1 MRTNYV
7 LIDFENVQPDSLD
20 KLDQDHFKVL
30 LFVGANQGKL
40 RSNLASSL
48 QRLGDRAKR
57 IKISGN
63 GRNALDFHIAYYI
76 GRFSAVDTT
85 GYFHIVSKDAGFDP
99 LIRHLKMNKVSV
111 RRARAISEIVS
122 ANAKPST
129 ELIEMVLG
137 MLRQLKAAKPKTV
150 DKLVSTIAA
159 RFSKH
164 VSHSEIPG
172 LINELSTKGY
182 VTVSGS
188 KVSYAV

>member
-7 LIDFENVQPDSLD
+7 LIDFENVQPDSLEQ
-20 KLDQDHFKVL
+20 LDHNHFKVL

-40 RSNLASSL
+40 RSKLANSL
-48 QRLGDRAKR
+48 QRLGDRAEL